1 MSNTK
6 KTASLVERIVRDHPQ
21 GTVPAV
27 RVLDTPAKIRAYT
40 QRVRAATEDRLRQ
53 DRRARQ
59 ESAAR
64 ARTRR
69 VD

>member
-1 MSNTK
+1 VSNTRK
-6 KTASLVERIVRDHPQ
+6 PISLVERLVREHPQ
-21 GTVPAV
+21 RTVPAR
-27 RVLDTPAKIRAYT
+27 RVLDTAEKIRAHT
-40 QRVRAATEDRLRQ
+40 QRMKAATEDRLRE